1 MTLLTQTQI
10 DKIQVLAGYSA
21 YPILVVQQLAGPY
34 VQVAV
39 DRVDAIILELAD
51 IDTQLRDLR
60 PDSLAIEV
68 QGMKLNF
75 NQQRAILKQDGSQL
89 LKELAQLMA
98 ISIVYNK
105 YASSSACQSPHY
117 W

>member
-1 MTLLTQTQI
+1 MELTQLQK
-10 DKIQVLAGYSA
+10 DQVEFLLGYVNFPHLVSQRLAE
-21 YPILVVQQLAGPY
+21 PY
-34 VQVAV
+34 KQVKV
-39 DRVDAIILELAD
+39 DRLDAIVIELAD

-89 LKELAQLMA
+89 LRELAQLMA